1 MRPSSHRDPCVL
13 RGPVRGEAVLHL
25 RLFEK
30 GELVRTMT
38 ACVLG
43 HGGGSGAGQH
53 QASVQCDALGFAR
66 AVVDQPTMAAID
78 IDIGKFG
85 F

>member
-1 MRPSSHRDPCVL
+1 
-13 RGPVRGEAVLHL
+13 
-25 RLFEK
+25 
-30 GELVRTMT
+30 MT

-53 QASVQCDALGFAR
+53 QASVQYDALGFAR
-66 AVVDQPTMAAID
+66 AVVDQPMMASID
-78 IDIGKFG
+78 IDIEKFG